1 MAREQG
7 CQVSGNAIRKAIPVV
22 LFLCALGYVVFR
34 SLGCKPPEPGT
45 LPAYCTDDKLYTA
58 ALLRCVDKSE
68 TLAQSQQCR
77 ASVDYSCGIIQTI
90 TVTK

>member
-1 MAREQG
+1 M
-7 CQVSGNAIRKAIPVV
+7 SGLDIRRAIGPA
-22 LFLCALGYVVFR
+22 LFLVALAFLVVRFF
-34 SLGCKPPEPGT
+34 LGCKAPEPGS

-90 TVTK
+90 TVKK